1 MGIMRVMKP
10 LNTWLSLE
18 NGFVLDDNMA
28 YLSDILQAIPLTLA
42 LKAKCP
48 QFSVDLLHL
57 GGSEIGQDENVY
69 VNTDQ
74 GYSRE
79 VALCLNQ
86 DAVVWAC
93 SVCAATDAAWHEIM
107 DCGTMPLGMRL
118 YELPLE
124 RTDFE
129 YAYLSPEH
137 PANPSDDIIVSRRSC
152 FYLQAAPLLLIES
165 FLPDLKRQSA

>member
-57 GGSEIGQDENVY
+57 GGSEIGQDEKGY

-74 GYSRE
+74 G
-79 VALCLNQ
+79 
-86 DAVVWAC
+86 
-93 SVCAATDAAWHEIM
+93 
-107 DCGTMPLGMRL
+107 
-118 YELPLE
+118 
-124 RTDFE
+124 
-129 YAYLSPEH
+129 
-137 PANPSDDIIVSRRSC
+137 
-152 FYLQAAPLLLIES
+152 
-165 FLPDLKRQSA
+165 

>member
-28 YLSDILQAIPLTLA
+28 YLADILQAIPLTLA
-42 LKAKCP
+42 LKALNP

-57 GGSEIGQDENVY
+57 GASAVAEDEQVY
-69 VNTDQ
+69 IPTAA

-79 VALCLNQ
+79 VALCLQ
-86 DAVVWAC
+86 QETVVWAR
-93 SVCAATDAAWHEIM
+93 SVCSANDSAWHEIM
-107 DCGTMPLGMRL
+107 DCGTLPLGMRL

-124 RTDFE
+124 RTEFE

-137 PANPSDDIIVSRRSC
+137 PANPCNEVIVSRRSC

-165 FLPDLKRQSA
+165 YLPVLKHYDE

>member
-1 MGIMRVMKP
+1 MKP

-18 NGFVLDDNMA
+18 NGFVLDDNTA
-28 YLSDILQAIPLTLA
+28 YLADILQAIPLTLA
-42 LKAKCP
+42 LKKIAP

-57 GGSEIGQDENVY
+57 GPSAVATDEQVY
-69 VNTDQ
+69 IPAQQ

-79 VALCLNQ
+79 VALCLEQ
-86 DAVVWAC
+86 QAVVWAR
-93 SVCAATDAAWHEIM
+93 SVCSAHDSAWHDIM
-107 DCGTMPLGMRL
+107 DCGTLPLGMRL

-124 RTDFE
+124 RTEFE

-137 PANPSDDIIVSRRSC
+137 PANPCNETIVSRRSC

-165 FLPDLKRQSA
+165 FLPDLKRQYE